1 MHSSYFAD
9 SSVFYIFGDLQ
20 DGFSFIIQ
28 FGTDMTPGI
37 VISFIQVEYRMDV
50 KLVIAWPSHQL
61 INNIKW
67 LAWTVDVMD

>member
-1 MHSSYFAD
+1 MRKRVFSDFKGKWYKLFIPDMHSSYFAD

-28 FGTDMTPGI
+28 FSTDMPPGI

-50 KLVIAWPSHQL
+50 KLVIA
-61 INNIKW
+61 
-67 LAWTVDVMD
+67 